1 MIPRLIQLEEPEPSS
16 DSTLTGMMR
25 APCATPSTW
34 VAASAAMVPATWVPC
49 PCRSDVSDAP
59 PGDVVKFWPGTR
71 AARSSGWT
79 ATPVSRTATT
89 ASDSGPSTSL
99 RSEEHTS
106 ELQSRQYLVCRLLL

>member
-1 MIPRLIQLEEPEPSS
+1 
-16 DSTLTGMMR
+16 
-25 APCATPSTW
+25 
-34 VAASAAMVPATWVPC
+34 MVPATWVPC

-99 RSEEHTS
+99 RAGPERIIVLPYWSKVVAVARTVTVRSADSTDGWFPRIATAEIGRAH
-106 ELQSRQYLVCRLLL
+106 V